1 MYALNVCSPA
11 IRSITLR
18 VTSIRV
24 SRARG
29 KGGRSAIFRCFVPLK
44 TRAKKLYRT
53 RTRIFGRLNRIRI
66 LCKINGSIASAHR
79 SPAKKRVQDLVRV
92 F

>member
-1 MYALNVCSPA
+1 MYA
-11 IRSITLR
+11 
-18 VTSIRV
+18 
-24 SRARG
+24 ARQ
-29 KGGRSAIFRCFVPLK
+29 FVPLRYVLHRYAFRVHAVKEDVRIFFGVSSLLK